1 MRRWLAIGL
10 GGLSVVACSPRPA
23 PKLSGDGQL
32 VLELGGASKSLSA
45 SLRALGVEL
54 LPVREVPASPVPP
67 PAEPTPG
74 PSGDER
80 RDAPPAPPV
89 PPVADATFFEVELQA
104 RQTLMDLAHR
114 HLGSGLRFKE
124 LLTLNGWTEKQARR
138 LKAGQKVKIPRVA
151 AR

>member
-1 MRRWLAIGL
+1 MRRWIAIGL
-10 GGLSVVACSPRPA
+10 GGLSVVACAPRPA

-54 LPVREVPASPVPP
+54 LPVREVPTSPVPT
-67 PAEPTPG
+67 PAEPTPAPG
-74 PSGDER
+74 PSGDEQ
-80 RDAPPAPPV
+80 RDAPPV

-138 LKAGQKVKIPRVA
+138 LKAGQKVKIPKVA